1 MGSPRSPA
9 ARRYLARFLPA
20 MLLYVGVLFGSIA
33 VLRYMAPT
41 GPLLWIVAVAPA
53 LPIIGA
59 IVAMG
64 LYMIE
69 ETDEFLRA
77 TLAQA
82 MLWGIGVTMTVC
94 TVWGFLENA
103 DLLPHPPLYLIFP
116 LFCFSFGVAQPFVS
130 RRYR

>member
-1 MGSPRSPA
+1 MGSPKSPA

-33 VLRYMAPT
+33 ILRYMAPT

-64 LYMIE
+64 LYMVE

>member
-9 ARRYLARFLPA
+9 ARRYMARFLPA